1 MPLPQFL
8 VLAVVALLVT
18 IPAVLLIPR
27 ARTSPSF
34 DRLLWAATAIVA
46 FLIAW
51 VAVAMAKSAGTWED
65 WAIGDTPVLPALIG
79 GLIGAFALNL
89 PLWLLDRFES
99 GKEENAPAEQD
110 NEAPVEG
117 KTEEER
123 EKP

>member
-27 ARTSPSF
+27 ARTSPTF
-34 DRLLWAATAIVA
+34 DRLLWVATVVVA

-51 VAVAMAKSAGTWED
+51 VAVAMAKNAGTWGD
-65 WAIGDTPVLPALIG
+65 WAIGDTPVLPAVIG

-99 GKEENAPAEQD
+99 GKEENAPDEQSE
-110 NEAPVEG
+110 EASLEG
-117 KTEEER
+117 TSEE
-123 EKP
+123 K